1 MTARENI
8 MEIKNKTKDPLPDSF
23 ASEEE
28 AGEFWDTHSATDYIE
43 YFEPVN
49 DKIEITNRVF
59 EVQIAEDVFQ
69 KLRQQAKSSHE
80 SVPNV
85 VDQILRKQLTI
96 A

>member
-1 MTARENI
+1 
-8 MEIKNKTKDPLPDSF
+8 MEIKNKTKDLLPDSF
-23 ASEEE
+23 ATEEE
-28 AGEFWDTHSATDYIE
+28 AGAFWDTHSATDYIE

-49 DKIEITNRVF
+49 DKIEIMNRVF

-69 KLRQQAKSSHE
+69 QLRQKAKSSHE

-85 VDQILRKQLTI
+85 VDKILRKQLTL